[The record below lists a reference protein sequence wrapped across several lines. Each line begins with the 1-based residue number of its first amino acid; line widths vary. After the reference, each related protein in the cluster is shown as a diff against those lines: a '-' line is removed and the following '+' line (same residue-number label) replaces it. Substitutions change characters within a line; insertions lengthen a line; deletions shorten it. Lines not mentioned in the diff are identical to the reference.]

1 MTNETLHT
9 AATAVSFG
17 VGVLC
22 ELAGVA
28 LACFPMLGGNP
39 DPALVAGSA
48 FLAAS
53 GLIQW
58 QKLLVTPAGSVA
70 AVSETATPA
79 ATGV

>member
-1 MTNETLHT
+1 MTSDNLHT
-9 AATAVSFG
+9 LATAVSFG

-28 LACFPMLGGNP
+28 LACFPQLGGTP
-39 DPALVAGSA
+39 DPALIAGSA

-58 QKLLVTPAGSVA
+58 QKLVGI
-70 AVSETATPA
+70 AVPSSQAPITATPSA
-79 ATGV
+79 